1 MESRTTII
9 IKDHHKVAKNF
20 LPIKF
25 ILINIAI
32 IFVYLSHV
40 KSNLGILYITMVEG
54 IIVNNIMYG
63 FSSRDMKKFRN
74 KLNNGYN
81 NKTKIYKNFINNIIS
96 PIILLKDEKIYFMND
111 EAKKFIKIKKNINFN
126 NINIYEY
133 LEEKFYKERLLKID
147 NIKKSDGNSTGVTY
161 LNEKLILK
169 NGEILKVD
177 LRCFV
182 LKLNDEEFV
191 SISIKNNSLLQENKK
206 LYQELEKNKVKYS
219 EKIKFYNENKKL
231 YEELENVKT
240 EHRERAE
247 FYANIS
253 HDLKTPIN
261 IIYSAI
267 QVMNIALNNKRIDT
281 IEKYIGIIK
290 QNCYRLLRLVN
301 NIVNTNKI
309 ESGCCKVKL
318 SNNNIVSLV
327 EDIVT
332 SVSTYIENNN
342 MDIIFDT
349 NTEEKIIACDKD
361 MIERVVLNL
370 ISNSV
375 KYKKNG
381 KGNIQVTVQDKE
393 DKVLISVKDNG
404 IGIPKNIQKNVF
416 NRFVQS
422 NRKEYDLTTCSS
434 GIGLALVKSIID
446 MHEGNIKI
454 NSEENKGTEIIFE
467 LPSKKIKESDKCKE
481 IYTKNIGQNVKIEFP
496 EIYDS
501 VI

>member
-1 MESRTTII
+1 MENISTVI
-9 IKDHHKVAKNF
+9 IKERQEVIKKF
-20 LPIKF
+20 LPIRF
-25 ILINIAI
+25 ILINVVIGFI
-32 IFVYLSHV
+32 YVSYV
-40 KSNLGILYITMVEG
+40 KSDLKSFCIFNIATVEG
-54 IIVNNIMYG
+54 IIFNNMLYG
-63 FSSRDMKKFRN
+63 FSSRDMKTFKNKFN
-74 KLNNGYN
+74 SKYN

-96 PIILLKDEKIYFMND
+96 PIVILKDEKIYFMND

-126 NINIYEY
+126 NINIYDY
-133 LEEKFYKERLLKID
+133 LEEKFYKEGLLKID
-147 NIKKSDGNSTGVTY
+147 NIKNSTGITY
-161 LNEKLILK
+161 LNEKIILK

-182 LKLNDEEFV
+182 LDLNDEELV
-191 SISIKNNSLLQENKK
+191 SISIKNNVLLQENKK
-206 LYQELEKNKVKYS
+206 LYKELEKNKV
-219 EKIKFYNENKKL
+219 
-231 YEELENVKT
+231 
-240 EHRERAE
+240 EHRQRAE

-267 QVMNIALNNKRIDT
+267 QVMNMALDNKKIDT
-281 IEKYIGIIK
+281 IEKYIGVIK

-309 ESGCCKVKL
+309 ESGCCKIKL
-318 SNNNIVSLV
+318 NNNNIVSLV

-332 SVSTYIENNN
+332 SVSTYVENND

-349 NTEEKIIACDKD
+349 DTEEKIIACDKD

-375 KYKKNG
+375 KYKQSG
-381 KGNIQVTVQDKE
+381 KGSIQVTVQDRE
-393 DKVLISVKDNG
+393 DRVIVSVKDNG

-446 MHEGNIKI
+446 MHEGNIQI
-454 NSEENKGTEIIFE
+454 NSKENKGTEIIFE
-467 LPSKKIKESDKCKE
+467 LPSRKVKENEKCKE
-481 IYTKNIGQNVKIEFP
+481 IYTKNIGKNVKIEFP

-501 VI
+501 AI

>member
-1 MESRTTII
+1 MENISTVI
-9 IKDHHKVAKNF
+9 IKERQEVIKKF
-20 LPIKF
+20 LPIRF
-25 ILINIAI
+25 ILINVVIGFI
-32 IFVYLSHV
+32 YVSYV
-40 KSNLGILYITMVEG
+40 KSDLKSFCIFNIAMVEG
-54 IIVNNIMYG
+54 IILNNMLYG
-63 FSSRDMKKFRN
+63 FSSRDMKTFKNKFN
-74 KLNNGYN
+74 SKYN

-96 PIILLKDEKIYFMND
+96 PIIILKDEKIYFMND
-111 EAKKFIKIKKNINFN
+111 EAKKYIKIKKNINFN
-126 NINIYEY
+126 NINIYDY
-133 LEEKFYKERLLKID
+133 LEEKFYKEGLLKID
-147 NIKKSDGNSTGVTY
+147 NIKNSTGTTY
-161 LNEKLILK
+161 LNEKIILK

-182 LKLNDEEFV
+182 LDLNDEEFV
-191 SISIKNNSLLQENKK
+191 SISIKNNVLLQ
-206 LYQELEKNKVKYS
+206 
-219 EKIKFYNENKKL
+219 ENKKL
-231 YEELENVKT
+231 YEELEKNKV
-240 EHRERAE
+240 EHRQRAE

-267 QVMNIALNNKRIDT
+267 QVMNMALDNKKIDT
-281 IEKYIGIIK
+281 IEKYIGVIK

-318 SNNNIVSLV
+318 NNNNIVSLV

-332 SVSTYIENNN
+332 SVSTYVENND

-349 NTEEKIIACDKD
+349 DTEEKIIACDKD

-375 KYKKNG
+375 KYKQSG
-381 KGNIQVTVQDKE
+381 KGSIQVTVQDKE
-393 DKVLISVKDNG
+393 DRVIVSVKDNG
-404 IGIPKNIQKNVF
+404 IGIPENIQKNVF

-446 MHEGNIKI
+446 MHDGNIQI
-454 NSEENKGTEIIFE
+454 NSRENKGTEIIFE
-467 LPSKKIKESDKCKE
+467 LPSRKVKENEKCKE
-481 IYTKNIGQNVKIEFP
+481 IYTKNIGKNVKIEFP

-501 VI
+501 AI

>member
-1 MESRTTII
+1 MENISTVI
-9 IKDHHKVAKNF
+9 IKERQEVIKKF
-20 LPIKF
+20 LPIRF
-25 ILINIAI
+25 ILINVVIGFI
-32 IFVYLSHV
+32 YVSYV
-40 KSNLGILYITMVEG
+40 KSDLKSFCIFNIATVEG
-54 IIVNNIMYG
+54 IIFNNMLYG
-63 FSSRDMKKFRN
+63 FSSRDMKTFKNKFN
-74 KLNNGYN
+74 SKYN

-96 PIILLKDEKIYFMND
+96 PIVILKDEKIYFMND

-126 NINIYEY
+126 NINIYDY
-133 LEEKFYKERLLKID
+133 LEEKFYKEGLLKID
-147 NIKKSDGNSTGVTY
+147 NIKNSTGITY
-161 LNEKLILK
+161 LNEKIILK

-182 LKLNDEEFV
+182 LDLNDEELV
-191 SISIKNNSLLQENKK
+191 SISIKNNVLLQENKK
-206 LYQELEKNKVKYS
+206 LYKKLEKNKV
-219 EKIKFYNENKKL
+219 
-231 YEELENVKT
+231 
-240 EHRERAE
+240 EHRQRAE

-267 QVMNIALNNKRIDT
+267 QVMNMALDNKKIDT
-281 IEKYIGIIK
+281 IEKYIGVIK

-309 ESGCCKVKL
+309 ESGCCKIKL
-318 SNNNIVSLV
+318 NNNNIVSLV

-332 SVSTYIENNN
+332 SVSTYVENND

-349 NTEEKIIACDKD
+349 DTEEKIIACDKD

-375 KYKKNG
+375 KYKQSG
-381 KGNIQVTVQDKE
+381 KGSIQVTVQDRE
-393 DKVLISVKDNG
+393 DRVIVSVKDNG

-446 MHEGNIKI
+446 MHEGNIQI
-454 NSEENKGTEIIFE
+454 NSKENKGTEIIFE
-467 LPSKKIKESDKCKE
+467 LPSRKVKENEKCKE
-481 IYTKNIGQNVKIEFP
+481 IYTKNIGKNVKIEFP

-501 VI
+501 AI